1 MRYAGIELDDVAN
14 GEGLGAVFFVQGC
27 PHHCPGCQN
36 PQTWNP
42 AGGLPFNDEE
52 IFLVLMQY
60 FEDVPCASRLT
71 ISGGDPLWIQNL
83 PLTLKIASIFKR
95 DYPKNK
101 LWIYTGFT
109 WEQLLHRIKYN
120 EAGYNEEINE
130 KEKDLIKILE
140 LCDVLV
146 DGRFVMKERDITG
159 FFKGSKNQRVIDVKK
174 SFESG
179 EIVLRGE
186 RK

>member
-36 PQTWNP
+36 PQTWEP
-42 AGGLPFNDEE
+42 SGGIPFDDEL
-52 IFLVLMQY
+52 IFSIMQY

-71 ISGGDPLWIQNL
+71 ISGGDPLWIHNL
-83 PLTLKIASIFKR
+83 SLTLKIATLFKKY
-95 DYPKNK
+95 YPKNK

-109 WEQLLHRIKYN
+109 WEQLLHRMTYEDNYIIEN
-120 EAGYNEEINE
+120 IEN
-130 KEKDLIKILE
+130 KEQILSKILE

-146 DGRFVMKERDITG
+146 DGRFVMKDRDVTAL
-159 FFKGSKNQRVIDVKK
+159 FRGSANQRIIDVKK
-174 SFESG
+174 SLESNELILWG
-179 EIVLRGE
+179 GC
-186 RK
+186 K